1 MTDQPARNADG
12 LHSRV
17 ASALADLEAEDPSLA
32 EAARAAW
39 MWLAGDAP
47 PDAPLQ
53 RPLQDFLWYALPC
66 KWTSGVDH
74 QLVVAAALAR
84 LFDLLGAQRYAQLC
98 RAPESEA
105 ILRTYD
111 DDPGAGFR
119 RYRRALDRSGID
131 PPDVPELVWGR
142 AMSVEESLARDHVGA
157 RLEQA
162 VSGGDI
168 VPGANGWRTAQR
180 ARTSAALAEP
190 VPDHPGGQ
198 TWLQTVV
205 TARLTAWI
213 ERYGSS
219 SGRWRLVRRLEAALL
234 HPVPVPAGAPA
245 IVAPLRWLLERAADG
260 GLTLT
265 ARGNL
270 ARPLVQEV
278 CARFGWEPLRRG
290 ATIRRQDDIAEL
302 VVWDGLMRSAR
313 LVRRRG
319 RRLVATPAGRTAAD
333 DVDGAWR
340 ALAAG
345 VGAHDGWAGF
355 LRETVLLLLL
365 DAGDD
370 GLSSDQMHAAA
381 AELAA
386 EAGWRDQDDG
396 GAPAAEAISRH
407 VSPFVLHLS
416 LIGLAVSERDRWSR
430 VARLRPVGRATAI
443 EALRGRGN
451 APRDRLH
458 D

>member
-1 MTDQPARNADG
+1 MTDRPARNTDDM
-12 LHSRV
+12 HDRV

-39 MWLAGDAP
+39 TWLAGDAP

-53 RPLQDFLWYALPC
+53 RQLQDFLWYALPL
-66 KWTSGVDH
+66 KWTSDVDH
-74 QLVVAAALAR
+74 QLVVVAALAR

-105 ILRTYD
+105 ILRAYD

-131 PPDVPELVWGR
+131 PPDVPELAWGGI
-142 AMSVEESLARDHVGA
+142 MSVEEALARDHVGA

-162 VSGGDI
+162 VSGGHI

-180 ARTSAALAEP
+180 TRTSAALAEL

-205 TARLTAWI
+205 TARLSAWI

-219 SGRWRLVRRLEAALL
+219 PGRWRLVRRLEAALL
-234 HPVPVPAGAPA
+234 HPVPVPAGAAA
-245 IVAPLRWLLERAADG
+245 IVAPLRWLLGRADDG

-270 ARPLVQEV
+270 ARPLVREV
-278 CARFGWEPLRRG
+278 CARFGWEPLRPG
-290 ATIRRQDDIAEL
+290 AAIRRQDDIAEL
-302 VVWDGLMRSAR
+302 VVWDGLMRAAR

-319 RRLVATPAGRTAAD
+319 RHLVATPAGRNATA

-345 VGAHDGWAGF
+345 VGAHDGWVGF
-355 LRETVLLLLL
+355 LRETALLLLL

-370 GLSSDQMHAAA
+370 GLSGDQMHASAA
-381 AELAA
+381 DLAA
-386 EAGWRDQDDG
+386 EAGWRDPDDG
-396 GAPAAEAISRH
+396 QAPAAEVISRH
-407 VSPFVLHLS
+407 ISPFVFQLCL
-416 LIGLAVSERDRWSR
+416 LGLAAREHDRWSG
-430 VARLRPVGRATAI
+430 VTRLRHVGRATAI

-451 APRDRLH
+451 APRDRLPG
-458 D
+458 